1 MPIAHAL
8 LLGAILASTDSAAV
22 FALVRNSPLRRRD
35 LPHPRGRER
44 LQRPRRGAARAR
56 PHRLDRRA
64 RLGVWNLADLLVRQ
78 LLGGVLFCIGNG
90 RLAIRA
96 LERLPLRAPAC
107 TP

>member
-22 FALVRNSPLRRRD
+22 FALVRNSPLRRRISRTLEGESGFND
-35 LPHPRGRER
+35 PVAVLLVLGLIGWIVEPGW
-44 LQRPRRGAARAR
+44 
-56 PHRLDRRA
+56 
-64 RLGVWNLADLLVRQ
+64 GVWNLADPLVRQ
-78 LLGGVLFCIGNG
+78 LLGGVLFGIGTG